1 MSLPESTA
9 ENLRALTDASIRMS
23 LSKPLILAWQ
33 RGAGLCSEMWKSG
46 FLHRAGLW
54 CRSPQMRLRN
64 PAVPLTAG
72 LHPSFTRV
80 QTGKTKPEVTMLP
93 SPPAFTLSEG
103 HQKVPLLQPE
113 TWEAIQTPPTP
124 SHLASKF
131 TLFFCRSV
139 LEICSFFLSTLPLQS
154 SDFDFSSGL
163 Y

>member
-72 LHPSFTRV
+72 LHKGSNWEDQTRSYHAPQSTCFHSEWRASESAFAPARNLRGNPDSSHSFTFSLQV
-80 QTGKTKPEVTMLP
+80 YFILLSFSLGNLFILFVYTASPEFRL
-93 SPPAFTLSEG
+93 
-103 HQKVPLLQPE
+103 
-113 TWEAIQTPPTP
+113 W
-124 SHLASKF
+124 
-131 TLFFCRSV
+131 
-139 LEICSFFLSTLPLQS
+139 FFLWIILIAS
-154 SDFDFSSGL
+154 
-163 Y
+163 